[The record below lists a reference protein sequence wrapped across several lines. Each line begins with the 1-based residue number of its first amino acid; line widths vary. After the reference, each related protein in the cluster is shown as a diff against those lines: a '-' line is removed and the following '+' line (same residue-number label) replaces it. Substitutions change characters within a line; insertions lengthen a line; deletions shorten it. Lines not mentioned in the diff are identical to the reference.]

1 MKRAK
6 VEDHS
11 NLERDLETGAILN
24 VDKTAY
30 ERYLAEKEVRLRQQ
44 REIEELRAEIATLKA
59 MMLNKQ
65 LQMVLGNGSSNSKP
79 GN

>member
-30 ERYLAEKEVRLRQQ
+30 ERYLAEKEARKRQST
-44 REIEELRAEIATLKA
+44 EIQELKAEIATLKA
-59 MMLNKQ
+59 MLLNK
-65 LQMVLGNGSSNSKP
+65 
-79 GN
+79 

>member
-30 ERYLAEKEVRLRQQ
+30 ERYLAEKEENKRQAQ
-44 REIEELRAEIATLKA
+44 EISELRAEIATLKA
-59 MMLNKQ
+59 MLLNK
-65 LQMVLGNGSSNSKP
+65 
-79 GN
+79 

>member
-6 VEDHS
+6 VEDYS

-30 ERYLAEKEVRLRQQ
+30 ERYLAEKEARKRQAQ
-44 REIEELRAEIATLKA
+44 EISELRAEIATLKA
-59 MMLNKQ
+59 MLLNK
-65 LQMVLGNGSSNSKP
+65 
-79 GN
+79 

>member
-30 ERYLAEKEVRLRQQ
+30 ERYLAEKEARKRQSQ
-44 REIEELRAEIATLKA
+44 EISELRAEIATLKA
-59 MMLNKQ
+59 MLLNK
-65 LQMVLGNGSSNSKP
+65 
-79 GN
+79 

>member
-44 REIEELRAEIATLKA
+44 TEIEELIAEIATLKA
-59 MMLNKQ
+59 MMLNK
-65 LQMVLGNGSSNSKP
+65 
-79 GN
+79 

>member
-30 ERYLAEKEVRLRQQ
+30 ERYLAEKEARKRQAQ
-44 REIEELRAEIATLKA
+44 EISELRAEIAILKA
-59 MMLNKQ
+59 MLLNK
-65 LQMVLGNGSSNSKP
+65 
-79 GN
+79 

>member
-6 VEDHS
+6 VEDYS

-30 ERYLAEKEVRLRQQ
+30 ERYLAEKEARKRQSQ
-44 REIEELRAEIATLKA
+44 EISELRAEIATLKA
-59 MMLNKQ
+59 MLLNK
-65 LQMVLGNGSSNSKP
+65 
-79 GN
+79 